1 MLATTKVSAHV
12 ACYLKL
18 QCQHC
23 ITQNSSEAL
32 VEIMMSMTG
41 SYVVHTWFMSLIAI
55 KHCIVHIA
63 GDNTLL
69 AAPQIIP
76 SGANLTRIHNNLTRI
91 RNILRYGSL
100 GGEHLYACA
109 GHKCIAWRNPG
120 SATPCMAQPR

>member
-1 MLATTKVSAHV
+1 
-12 ACYLKL
+12 
-18 QCQHC
+18 
-23 ITQNSSEAL
+23 
-32 VEIMMSMTG
+32 
-41 SYVVHTWFMSLIAI
+41 MSLIAI

-63 GDNTLL
+63 DDNTLL

-76 SGANLTRIHNNLTRI
+76 SGANLTRIHNNLTRIHNNLTRI